1 MSEIKI
7 HIVASNNPEAK
18 KAKSNLSKLYK
29 NYPVS
34 RANVIVAL
42 GGDGLMLQTLH
53 DNIERELPI
62 YGMNRGSIGFLM
74 NNYNEKNLLKRIE
87 KSTSTNLYPLKMKAK
102 SKSKI

>member
-42 GGDGLMLQTLH
+42 GGDALKVIFLFICLRLISLCE
-53 DNIERELPI
+53 IECFI
-62 YGMNRGSIGFLM
+62 
-74 NNYNEKNLLKRIE
+74 
-87 KSTSTNLYPLKMKAK
+87 
-102 SKSKI
+102 